1 MTIMQTALA
10 WKNLTSSVGKLLL
23 SSTGVGFAVLLMFM
37 QIGFRNA
44 LLDSNVEMINLF
56 EADFILVSPAR
67 YNISSERRFGLHW
80 LESAAAMPGVSGVCA
95 LRTERTTASVKVE
108 GHKAHSVRVLA
119 IDLDPAFFKRK
130 PLAEALQRADAEQA
144 ALVDRRSKSSYGFA
158 VKDPSRLREQHVE
171 LNGRE
176 IRIADS
182 FVLGTDFAND
192 GTLLMSNRLFPRYFP
207 WRSSSRDP
215 LDLVDIG
222 LVNVSDSADRQR
234 VYRELQSLAPDEVV
248 AYRRADFIAREKA
261 FWSKNTP
268 IGIIFGIGTIMGLI
282 VGAIICYQIQFTD
295 ISEHMHE
302 LATLKAMGYS
312 NRYFWGLVLSQSF
325 YLACL
330 GFVPGWLLSWTLYD
344 VLASASGLV
353 MRLTLPRIALVWGLT
368 LIMCVASGLLA
379 LRRLWRAD
387 PASLF

>member
-1 MTIMQTALA
+1 M
-10 WKNLTSSVGKLLL
+10 NKLLL

-44 LLDSNVEMINLF
+44 LLDSNVELINLF
-56 EADFILVSPAR
+56 EGDLILVSPAR

-80 LESAAAMPGVSGVCA
+80 LERASGIPGVTGVSA

-108 GHKAHSVRVLA
+108 GHRARSVRILA
-119 IDLDPAFFKRK
+119 IDPDPAFFKRK
-130 PLAEALQRADAEQA
+130 QLAEALQRADAEQA
-144 ALVDRRSKSSYGFA
+144 ALVDRRSKPVYGFA
-158 VKDPSRLREQHVE
+158 VRHRNQLREQHVE
-171 LNGRE
+171 LNGKR

-207 WRSSSRDP
+207 WRSTTGDP

-222 LVNVSDSADRQR
+222 LVNVADTADMEKVVAALQR
-234 VYRELQSLAPDEVV
+234 LAPEEIDVYRRS
-248 AYRRADFIAREKA
+248 DFMDREIQ
-261 FWSKNTP
+261 FWSRNTP

-282 VGAIICYQIQFTD
+282 IGAIICYQIQFTD

-302 LATLKAMGYS
+302 LATLKAMGYG
-312 NRYFWGLVLSQSF
+312 NPYFWGLVLSQSF
-325 YLACL
+325 YLACI
-330 GFVPGWLLSWTLYD
+330 GFLPGLLVSWALYD
-344 VLASASGLV
+344 LLASASGLV
-353 MRLTLPRIALVWGLT
+353 MRLTLPRVTLVWALT
-368 LIMCVASGLLA
+368 LVMCLVSGLLA

>member
-1 MTIMQTALA
+1 MQLRTPLA
-10 WKNLTSSVGKLLL
+10 WKNLTSSAGKLLL

-56 EADFILVSPAR
+56 KADMILVSPAR
-67 YNISSERRFGLHW
+67 YNLSSERRFALHW
-80 LESAAAMPGVSGVCA
+80 LERAAATPGVTGVA
-95 LRTERTTASVKVE
+95 GLRTERTTASVQVE
-108 GHKAHSVRVLA
+108 GHKARSVRVLA
-119 IDLDPAFFKRK
+119 IEPDPAFFNHEQ
-130 PLAEALQRADAEQA
+130 LAEALQRADAAQA
-144 ALVDRRSKSSYGFA
+144 ALVDRRSKPAYGFA
-158 VKDPSRLREQHVE
+158 VGDRNRLRAQHVE
-171 LNGRE
+171 LNGQR
-176 IRIADS
+176 IRIDDS

-207 WRSSSRDP
+207 WRSGTHDP

-222 LVNVSDSADRQR
+222 LVNVAASADRQA
-234 VYRELQSLAPDEVV
+234 VYRALQQLAPEEIVV
-248 AYRRADFIAREKA
+248 YRRADFIAREKA

-302 LATLKAMGYS
+302 LATLKAMGYG
-312 NRYFWGLVLSQSF
+312 NRYFWGLVLSQSL

-330 GFVPGWLLSWTLYD
+330 GFLPGWLVSWALYD

-353 MRLTLPRIALVWGLT
+353 MRLTVARIALVWGLT
-368 LIMCVASGLLA
+368 LLMCLASGLLA

>member
-1 MTIMQTALA
+1 MLRTPLA
-10 WKNLTSSVGKLLL
+10 WKNLTSSLGKLLL

-44 LLDSNVEMINLF
+44 LLDSNVEMVNLF
-56 EADFILVSPAR
+56 HADLILVSPAR
-67 YNISSERRFGLHW
+67 YNLSSERRFGLHW
-80 LESAAAMPGVSGVCA
+80 LERASAFPGVAGVCA

-108 GHKAHSVRVLA
+108 GHKARSVRVLA
-119 IDLDPAFFKRK
+119 IDPDPAFFKRK
-130 PLAEALQRADAEQA
+130 QLAEALQRADAEEA
-144 ALVDRRSKSSYGFA
+144 ALVDRRSKAVYGFA
-158 VKDPSRLREQHVE
+158 LGDRQQLRQQHVE
-171 LNGRE
+171 LNGQTL
-176 IRIADS
+176 RIADW

-207 WRSSSRDP
+207 WRSPGGKP

-222 LVNVSDSADRQR
+222 LVNVASSADEDR
-234 VYRELQSLAPDEVV
+234 VVAALQSLAPEEVMV
-248 AYRRADFIAREKA
+248 YRRSDFVAREIQ
-261 FWSKNTP
+261 FWARNTP

-302 LATLKAMGYS
+302 LATLKAMGYG
-312 NRYFWGLVLSQSF
+312 NWYFWSLVLSQSF

-330 GFVPGWLLSWTLYD
+330 GFVPGLLVSWALYD

-353 MRLTLPRIALVWGLT
+353 MRLTLLRVALVWGLT
-368 LIMCVASGLLA
+368 LLMCLASGLLA